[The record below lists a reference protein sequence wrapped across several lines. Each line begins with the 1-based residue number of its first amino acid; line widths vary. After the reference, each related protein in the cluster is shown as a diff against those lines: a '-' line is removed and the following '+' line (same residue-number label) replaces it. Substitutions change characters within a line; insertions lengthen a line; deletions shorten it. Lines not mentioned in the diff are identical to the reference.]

1 MEFFVNFQ
9 IFINISQFFVSQM
22 QIIMI
27 IGRIR
32 SLDITEPIAR
42 FNTGFQILRQKVD
55 EWNSV
60 SHKLNHLRDLE
71 IEIAE
76 NVQRWMKLEL
86 QCWRECLATTVEKV
100 KSKAYRYWFFMY
112 NLLHE
117 YLECSVASF
126 SCDLTDFKAVE
137 KYFGDGEIDVDAAAQ
152 QQSAPKLRT
161 VDVISVIK
169 QFIESSN
176 YGEFELRMKILKSFE
191 LYLQQNHTKGTN
203 KKRERITS
211 IIHNLHTYYSQF
223 VNEIVETVKSKRTQI
238 EKKLKEFV
246 KIESYNKDLSYFGMR
261 NNVAR
266 VHRHLY
272 KFLREFEK
280 ALMEKIAQVFVWK
293 ANETYSL
300 NDGSNG
306 KSSAYV
312 PNIDSYTVDVKH
324 FVSSQ
329 QSKCGTITTDD
340 SITLNSE
347 SLLMKIDK
355 LFGVSRNV
363 VKNAILHAEFPS
375 LLYNLDIELA
385 SQIETCSY
393 LRGLEVDRSQEKP
406 KQKSQAKHILT
417 QKRKAIADCF
427 KMLTTLGL
435 SFRSGL
441 LESSMQTDLID
452 LKLTPFNLQNV
463 FDASAKHVKINQ
475 SLVQLTKNIDLNYS
489 KCVFKLKL
497 LQAVL
502 LSPNQELGLQNMERI
517 KGFSIDMFLLV
528 QLQRQTLCKSTIELQ
543 QLQENIKRINELRTL
558 PSNDENVFRFETMSR
573 KLNSIEQELIR
584 ISEMTEQYELLLNC
598 VPDEEDKVFTAIDS
612 TDVVAFTKSSE
623 KYRQMKLTLAS
634 VSQSSKKL
642 LVTVQATKDNYF
654 HNLIAMNSI
663 MSSFNRIID
672 ALKSLSEQLKLGQG
686 DEYLVI
692 AKPLVELLQSLD
704 VDHCES
710 NDMSVNAADDENHSH
725 QNVITELENIVYLT
739 LLSMQNI
746 YKKYSTTQK
755 QSVSEEKQTDVEAVT
770 GEDGDNQEDDEE
782 ETIQKNHLKQK
793 ITGEINADW
802 QTLAIANVSNKLNKI
817 CTQIYHWNNQEK
829 SDRLQCIKKLVSIQ
843 PILEQF
849 ELLCKYYLI
858 QQLAAHRVSTKML
871 SVMLIVFIEL
881 TAKGFCIPPDLMQD
895 EDGQQNE
902 NGDGKEGEGFGLDDG
917 TGEND
922 VSDK

>member
-1 MEFFVNFQ
+1 
-9 IFINISQFFVSQM
+9 
-22 QIIMI
+22 MI

-86 QCWRECLATTVEKV
+86 QCWRECLATTAEKV

-117 YLECSVASF
+117 YLECAITSF

-137 KYFGDGEIDVDAAAQ
+137 KYFGEGEIDIDAENAPK
-152 QQSAPKLRT
+152 SAPKLRT
-161 VDVISVIK
+161 ADVVSVLK

-191 LYLQQNHTKGTN
+191 LYLQQNHSKGSH
-203 KKRERITS
+203 KKRERIIS

-223 VNEIVETVKSKRTQI
+223 VNQIAETVKSKRTQI

-246 KIESYNKDLSYFGMR
+246 KIESYNKDLSYFGMK

-272 KFLREFEK
+272 KFLREFET

-293 ANETYSL
+293 ANETYPL
-300 NDGSNG
+300 NDEPSAKGS
-306 KSSAYV
+306 SSAHE
-312 PNIDSYTVDVKH
+312 PNIASYTVDVKH
-324 FVSSQ
+324 FISLQ
-329 QSKCGTITTDD
+329 LPKGDTNTADETIPV
-340 SITLNSE
+340 NSE
-347 SLLMKIDK
+347 SLLAKIDK
-355 LFGVSRNV
+355 LFGISRNV
-363 VKNAILHAEFPS
+363 VKNAVLHAEFPS
-375 LLYNLDIELA
+375 LLYNLDMELA

-393 LRGLEVDRSQEKP
+393 LRGLEVDRTQEKP

-417 QKRKAIADCF
+417 QKRKAVADCF
-427 KMLTTLGL
+427 KMLATLGL

-441 LESSMQTDLID
+441 LELSMQTELVD
-452 LKLTPFNLQNV
+452 LKLAPFNIQNII
-463 FDASAKHVKINQ
+463 DASAKHVKINQ
-475 SLVQLTKNIDLNYS
+475 SIAQLTKNIDLNYS

-497 LQAVL
+497 LQTVMLA
-502 LSPNQELGLQNMERI
+502 PNQELGLPNMERI
-517 KGFSIDMFLLV
+517 KGFTIDMFLLV
-528 QLQRQTLCKSTIELQ
+528 QLQRQTLCKSTSELQ
-543 QLQENIKRINELRTL
+543 QLQENIKRIDELREVL
-558 PSNDENVFRFETMSR
+558 SSEENNFDFGIMSR
-573 KLNSIEQELIR
+573 KLSSIEQALIR

-598 VPDEEDKVFTAIDS
+598 VPAEEDKFFTAIDS
-612 TDVVAFTKSSE
+612 TDVIAFTKTSE
-623 KYRQMKLTLAS
+623 KYRHMKSTLTS
-634 VSQSSKKL
+634 ISQSTKKL
-642 LVTVQATKDNYF
+642 LATAQATKGNYF
-654 HNLIAMNSI
+654 HNSNSLNAI
-663 MSSFNRIID
+663 ETKFNRITCE
-672 ALKSLSEQLKLGQG
+672 LKSLSEYLKLGQN
-686 DEYLVI
+686 DEYLVF
-692 AKPLVELLQSLD
+692 AKPLVDLLQSLNID
-704 VDHCES
+704 TES
-710 NDMSVNAADDENHSH
+710 NDMIVDTSDENNAH
-725 QNVITELENIVYLT
+725 QNIINELENIVHHILV
-739 LLSMQNI
+739 SIQNI
-746 YKKYSTTQK
+746 YKKYSTQK
-755 QSVSEEKQTDVEAVT
+755 SSEEIPANNEAAA
-770 GEDGDNQEDDEE
+770 EGDDQEEEEE

-802 QTLAIANVSNKLNKI
+802 QTLSLANVSNKLSKI
-817 CTQIYHWNNQEK
+817 ATEIYH
-829 SDRLQCIKKLVSIQ
+829 SDNESSATRLECIKKLVSIQ

-858 QQLAAHRVSTKML
+858 QQLAAHKVSTKML

-881 TAKGFCIPPDLMQD
+881 TAKGFCIPPDLLQD

-917 TGEND
+917 TGEKD